1 MAEIKPI
8 RAWRYNESLEQKIDE
23 LTSPLFDVV
32 SDRQRNALYQNPYN
46 SIHLSVPQGSD
57 AANKAGQLLENW
69 KNEGIIVQDKL
80 PAIYVYYQYFK
91 LAGRTKEFCR
101 KGFICHIRA
110 YDWNERVILRHE
122 NTIPKSVND
131 RIELLEKTELNVSPT
146 HGLYTDSEH
155 ELERFMDEAI
165 TVAIYEGED
174 YQGVRDVLA
183 VIQDANI
190 IQKFIDVIKDKSII
204 LADGHH
210 RYEGSMLY
218 KQKQKALNPNNTGNE
233 GYNFHLM
240 YLTNTEADDLRILPT
255 HRLLHG
261 FKDFNENEIIEKL
274 RDDFEIKEIEDADTL
289 NEIIIGKKWAFGIL
303 FKDRTLKIRLKPESF
318 IRLLHGFKNFNE
330 NEIIEKLRDDFEIKE
345 IEDADTLNEI
355 IVGKKWAFGI
365 LFKDRT
371 LKIRLKPESFLKMK
385 WNFPEEV
392 KALDLT
398 ILHYFIIEKIL
409 EIPGKDQRKSE
420 NISFDRSFSDCLTK
434 VIRSEAQMAIITQE
448 ISIEEVKKVCASGY
462 TLPQKSTYFYPKVIC
477 GFLFSSIKEDE
488 FQSPTYSIY

>member
-318 IRLLHGFKNFNE
+318 
-330 NEIIEKLRDDFEIKE
+330 
-345 IEDADTLNEI
+345 
-355 IVGKKWAFGI
+355 
-365 LFKDRT
+365 
-371 LKIRLKPESFLKMK
+371 LKMK